1 MSQQGP
7 MARDPRL
14 DSLRV
19 EPTGNCWWCGGLAD
33 SQEHRFKHSSLRRVA
48 GGKGPRNVFKKSDD
62 YSGELKSISKGSQV
76 RWPKNLCSHCNNAR
90 SQPFDYA
97 YDTFEDFL
105 FEHGSEMGGRDQ
117 LEWSTIYGRDWAQ
130 GAANLARYFGKQMG
144 CMLATQDLPVPGE
157 LISFLDGAERCPSV
171 CFMLFRNWRGVAA
184 DRTMRRHNGGG
195 GGLMSFI
202 GLLPATAY
210 TTEGAF
216 SGLDYRYHIGY
227 VWVTAEWR
235 AQTDR
240 SSWFEH
246 PVIEVPV
253 VNGSPRD
260 QLEWLPHQLDMEL
273 RHLSSLFRRFL
284 GEDAGKGSA
293 LRD

>member
-1 MSQQGP
+1 VIRGP
-7 MARDPRL
+7 TVFGLSPQ
-14 DSLRV
+14 
-19 EPTGNCWWCGGLAD
+19 GNCWWCGGLAD

-48 GGKGPRNVFKKSDD
+48 GGKAPRNVFKKSDD

-76 RWPKNLCSHCNNAR
+76 RWPKNLCSNCNNAR

-157 LISFLDGAERCPSV
+157 LISFLDGAERCPSA

-184 DRTMRRHNGGG
+184 DRLCDAITAVETASCPSLACCQPLPTLPRAP
-195 GGLMSFI
+195 LMAS
-202 GLLPATAY
+202 
-210 TTEGAF
+210 TTDITSAI
-216 SGLDYRYHIGY
+216 SGLPPNGARRLIDPRG
-227 VWVTAEWR
+227 
-235 AQTDR
+235 
-240 SSWFEH
+240 SS
-246 PVIEVPV
+246 I
-253 VNGSPRD
+253 R
-260 QLEWLPHQLDMEL
+260 
-273 RHLSSLFRRFL
+273 
-284 GEDAGKGSA
+284 
-293 LRD
+293 